1 MTAAI
6 AARPGSTSAW
16 RARLMLLDAATW
28 GPLRQAPGRT
38 LVAVLAIALGVALGF
53 SVYLINRVAADEV
66 QGASRSLF
74 GLADYAV
81 QAPGL
86 GFDEALFPK
95 LAAIPGIAAASPVVE
110 LQVRLPGRDRSLKLV
125 GIDPF
130 RAVQM
135 QPALVTATVAGNRE
149 GQGLLAA
156 NSIWLSP
163 AAAQALELGVGDDLD
178 VQVAL
183 DRVRFRVAG
192 LLPPGAYRQ
201 PVGLLDIGE
210 AQWRLRRLGRLDR
223 VDLRLE
229 PQVDRAA
236 VREAI
241 LKILPPGVQV
251 VTPGEATDDAV
262 RLTRAYRSN
271 LTALALVAL
280 FTGAFLVYATQSLAV
295 ARRRREIALL
305 HAMGMTVREQLAA
318 SLLSGTVV
326 GALGAAVGIFL
337 GALVA
342 RAGLAA
348 FGADLGAGYFRG
360 VAPHLDVRFA
370 EYLTFFLLG
379 TGAALVATYGPAR
392 EAAAVPAA
400 AALKAGDEAPV
411 EARRHGR
418 IALGFVVA
426 GLIAL
431 ALPSIDGV
439 ALPGYVSIACLLL
452 GAVFLTPSMAGAV
465 FSRLNPAGPAWR
477 QVAVAQ
483 LRGTARR
490 ATVSIAAVLVSFS
503 LMVAM
508 AIMVFSFRMSLEA
521 WMQRILPADLYVRAG
536 SAAAGAYLDDA
547 AQRAITNLPGVTRVD
562 FVRFQ
567 DILLPGERMPLTV
580 IARPIQ
586 EDTAD
591 KVIPIRR
598 FDDKPAPAGTV
609 PVWASEAA
617 LDLRG
622 FDVGTVF
629 DLPLGN
635 RVVKASVRGVWR
647 DYERPGGSIVMNRDT
662 YVALSGERNATT
674 SAIWLQKGVD
684 PDRFGETLREALQ
697 RSGDYDV
704 AVPGVIRKKSL
715 AVFDRTFAV
724 TYLLEAVAVLIG
736 LFGIS
741 ASTSSQVL
749 ARRGEF
755 GMLRH
760 LGVTR
765 GEVGRMLAFEG
776 AALGTIGVVAGLV
789 VGGAISLILI
799 FVVNRQS
806 FHWTMDVHVPWVGL
820 VALSAVLIAA
830 AAGTAAF
837 SGRRAMGDDVVRA
850 VKEDW

>member
-1 MTAAI
+1 MATAAE
-6 AARPGSTSAW
+6 
-16 RARLMLLDAATW
+16 
-28 GPLRQAPGRT
+28 
-38 LVAVLAIALGVALGF
+38 
-53 SVYLINRVAADEV
+53 NR
-66 QGASRSLF
+66 
-74 GLADYAV
+74 
-81 QAPGL
+81 
-86 GFDEALFPK
+86 K
-95 LAAIPGIAAASPVVE
+95 
-110 LQVRLPGRDRSLKLV
+110 
-125 GIDPF
+125 
-130 RAVQM
+130 
-135 QPALVTATVAGNRE
+135 
-149 GQGLLAA
+149 GQGLLAE

-163 AAAQALELGVGDDLD
+163 AAAQSLELEVGDDLD
-178 VQVAL
+178 VQIAL

-192 LLPPGAYRQ
+192 VLPPGAYRQ

-223 VDLRLE
+223 VDLRLQ
-229 PQVDRAA
+229 PQADRAV
-236 VREAI
+236 VRAAI
-241 LKILPPGVQV
+241 EDLLPPGVQV
-251 VTPGEATDDAV
+251 VTPGEAGDDAV

-318 SLLSGTVV
+318 SLLSGTFV

-337 GALVA
+337 GSLVA
-342 RAGLAA
+342 RAGLTA

-360 VAPHLDVRFA
+360 VAPQLEVRLI
-370 EYLTFFLLG
+370 EYLAFFVLG
-379 TGAALVATYGPAR
+379 TGAALIATYGPAR
-392 EAAAVPAA
+392 EAASVPAA

-411 EARRHGR
+411 AVRRHGR
-418 IALGFVVA
+418 IAVLFIVA
-426 GLIAL
+426 GLVAL
-431 ALPSIDGV
+431 SLPSIDDV
-439 ALPGYVSIACLLL
+439 ALPGYLSIACLLL
-452 GAVFLTPSMAGAV
+452 GAVFLTPSLAGGV
-465 FSRLNPAGPAWR
+465 FGWLDPTGPAWR
-477 QVAVAQ
+477 QIAVAQ

-508 AIMVFSFRMSLEA
+508 AIMVFSFRTSLEA

-536 SAAAGAYLDDA
+536 SAASGAYLDDE
-547 AQRAITNLPGVTRVD
+547 AQRTIAGLQGVVRVD

-580 IARPIQ
+580 IARPID
-586 EDTAD
+586 EASAEA
-591 KVIPIRR
+591 VIPVRR
-598 FDDKPAPAGTV
+598 SDDKSAPAGAV

-622 FDVGTVF
+622 FDVGHVF

-635 RVVKASVRGVWR
+635 QVVQASVRGVWR

-662 YVALSGERNATT
+662 FMALTGERNATT
-674 SAIWLQKGVD
+674 SALWLNEGTD
-684 PDRFGETLREALQ
+684 PDEFGERLRKALQ

-704 AVPGVIRKKSL
+704 AVPGVIRQKSL
-715 AVFDRTFAV
+715 ALFDRTFAV

-776 AALGTIGVVAGLV
+776 AALGTIGVVAGLL

-806 FHWTMDVHVPWVGL
+806 FHWTMDVHVPWLGL
-820 VALSAVLIAA
+820 AVLSVALVAA

>member
-1 MTAAI
+1 MTAAS
-6 AARPGSTSAW
+6 AARPGSSSAW
-16 RARLMLLDAATW
+16 RARLALLDAATW

-81 QAPGL
+81 QAPGM

-110 LQVRLPGRDRSLKLV
+110 LQVRLPGRERNLKLI

-130 RAVQM
+130 RAMQL
-135 QPALVTATVAGNRE
+135 QPALVTATAAENRK
-149 GQGLLAA
+149 GQGLLAE

-163 AAAQALELGVGDDLD
+163 AAAQSLELEVGDDLD

-192 LLPPGAYRQ
+192 VLPPGAYRQ

-229 PQVDRAA
+229 PQADRAA

-241 LKILPPGVQV
+241 EKLLPPGVQV

-305 HAMGMTVREQLAA
+305 HALGLTVREQLAA
-318 SLLSGTVV
+318 SLLSGAFV

-360 VAPHLDVRFA
+360 AAPQLDVQTI
-370 EYLTFFLLG
+370 EYLVFFVLG
-379 TGAALVATYGPAR
+379 TGAALIATYGPAR
-392 EAAAVPAA
+392 EAASVPAA

-411 EARRHGR
+411 AARRHGR
-418 IALGFVVA
+418 IAALFFVA
-426 GLIAL
+426 GLVAL
-431 ALPSIDGV
+431 SLPSIDGV

-452 GAVFLTPSMAGAV
+452 GAVFLTPNLAGSV
-465 FSRLNPAGPAWR
+465 FGWLDPSGPAWR
-477 QVAVAQ
+477 QIAVAQ

-536 SAAAGAYLDDA
+536 AAAPGAYLDDE
-547 AQRAITNLPGVTRVD
+547 AQRAIAGLSGVVRVD

-580 IARPIQ
+580 IARPIDEASAAQ
-586 EDTAD
+586 
-591 KVIPIRR
+591 VIPVRR
-598 FDDKPAPAGTV
+598 FDDEPAPPGAV

-622 FDVGTVF
+622 FDVGHVF

-635 RVVKASVRGVWR
+635 QVVRASVRGVWR

-662 YVALSGERNATT
+662 FVALTGERNATT
-674 SAIWLQKGVD
+674 SAIWLRERTD
-684 PDRFGETLREALQ
+684 PDEFGARLREALQ

-704 AVPGVIRKKSL
+704 AVPGVIRQKSL
-715 AVFDRTFAV
+715 ALFDRTFAV

-776 AALGTIGVVAGLV
+776 AALGAIGVAAGLL

-820 VALSAVLIAA
+820 AMLSLVLVAA

-850 VKEDW
+850 VREDW